1 LVNLFNILKD
11 HNINE
16 SLLCPYG
23 DGNAS
28 EKILKIL
35 ESENV

>member
-1 LVNLFNILKD
+1 MLEEIFNQTKIELVE
-11 HNINE
+11 HP
-16 SLLCPYG
+16 CPYG

-35 ESENV
+35 EKECHA